1 MSLAC
6 VICSKPADRNDLVCP
21 RDHASWWSLFNAAEI
36 RGFRPI
42 LELSGAAENAP
53 EVFYHRDCRFL
64 FTHKK
69 ALDCLKCEHRE
80 TTENE
85 VTESGKQ
92 RSSQRKTKTNDSR
105 VYEKICIFCEKSNKY
120 IKNSR
125 TRETLVQANELRAD
139 KKVRA
144 VATARMDEKILAIT
158 SRELVAAEAH
168 YHRTCYRD
176 YTRAYYSKSS
186 KEVVDD
192 DDQSYS
198 KIESDAFQMLF
209 DSIRS
214 DLFTSPRIVPMM
226 DLTAQLVDFMKD
238 QGVEEVWGGTK
249 KHMTQVRG

>member
-1 MSLAC
+1 M
-6 VICSKPADRNDLVCP
+6 
-21 RDHASWWSLFNAAEI
+21 
-36 RGFRPI
+36 
-42 LELSGAAENAP
+42 
-53 EVFYHRDCRFL
+53 
-64 FTHKK
+64 
-69 ALDCLKCEHRE
+69 KCEHRE

-92 RSSQRKTKTNDSR
+92 RSSQRKTKTNDSC

-168 YHRTCYRD
+168 YHRRCYRD

-186 KEVVDD
+186 KVVVDD
-192 DDQSYS
+192 DNQSYS

-209 DSIRS
+209 DSIRN

-226 DLTAQLVDFMKD
+226 DLTAQLVDFKKD
-238 QGVEEVWGGTK
+238 QGVEEVWLGT
-249 KHMTQVRG
+249 